1 LSLSKSFGALV
12 AVVLACVA
20 VPSFAIASPPETV
33 LLAGP
38 EALVASSTVT
48 FAFAAEGGHTDTA
61 TFQCRLDSTGEWEA
75 CESPV
80 TYTGLADGAHHFE
93 VRAADDGHHGW
104 PWWHHDR
111 HWGDGGHW
119 GAEWHW
125 GGEEWEC
132 FGTPVE
138 VDFTVD
144 TTPPT
149 ATIDA
154 APVGTI
160 DSAEA
165 TIEFGAEEAAEFECL
180 LDGAPTGWAPC
191 ASPTTLTGLADG
203 GHRFEVR
210 ARDAAGNV
218 SPAAAVSFA
227 VDTTLP
233 ETLVETAPAP
243 RIDVG
248 EASFTFTSTAG
259 TAFEC
264 RLDPQPDSPWEAC
277 PSTVSFTGLAQGQH
291 TFEVRAADRF
301 GRFDPTPARVT
312 FFVDIPVNGA
322 RLEAVPLT
330 GTVRIKAPG
339 ATGFRPLT
347 EGETIAVGSV
357 VDTTAGKVSLTS
369 VDATG
374 EEQRASFF
382 SGLFQVNQQPGRRL
396 VTLALRGAELGRCG
410 GKEEAEERP
419 VSRATTA
426 RASAAGASAKAPKS
440 SLWGSGHGSF
450 RTEGHSGSATVEG
463 TIWLT
468 EDTCAGTFVK
478 VNRGLV
484 AVRDFARHKTVSVP
498 AGHSYLARTPG
509 A

>member
-1 LSLSKSFGALV
+1 M
-12 AVVLACVA
+12 ACAA

-33 LLAGP
+33 LLSGP

-48 FAFAAEGGHTDTA
+48 FAFAAEGEHSDTA
-61 TFQCRLDSTGEWEA
+61 TFQCRLDSTGEWEP

-80 TYTGLADGAHHFE
+80 TYTGLADGEHHFE
-93 VRAADDGHHGW
+93 VRAADAGHHGW
-104 PWWHHDR
+104 PWWHH
-111 HWGDGGHW
+111 G
-119 GAEWHW
+119 WHW
-125 GGEEWEC
+125 GGSWGADHDWGDEWEC

-144 TTPPT
+144 TTPPK

-160 DSAEA
+160 GSAEA
-165 TIEFGAEEAAEFECL
+165 TIEFGADEPAEFECL

-191 ASPTTLTGLADG
+191 TSPATLSGLADG

-218 SPAAAVSFA
+218 SPVAAASFA

-233 ETLVETAPAP
+233 ETTVDNAPAA
-243 RIDVG
+243 RIDVN
-248 EASFTFTSTAG
+248 EASFTYSSPAG
-259 TAFEC
+259 GIFEC
-264 RLDPQPDSPWEAC
+264 RLDPQPSSPWEPC
-277 PSTVSFTGLAQGQH
+277 PSTVSFAGLAQGQH
-291 TFEVRAADRF
+291 TFEVRAGDRF

-322 RLEAVPLT
+322 RLEVAPLS

-339 ATGFRPLT
+339 ATSFRPLT
-347 EGETIAVGSV
+347 EGETIVVGSV

-369 VDATG
+369 VDASG

-382 SGLFQVNQQPGRRL
+382 AGLFQVGQQPGRGL
-396 VTLALRGAELGRCG
+396 VTLALRGAGLGRCG
-410 GKEEAEERP
+410 GEEEAVERTAARP
-419 VSRATTA
+419 ATA
-426 RASAAGASAKAPKS
+426 RASTARGSTKAPGA
-440 SLWGSGHGSF
+440 SLWGSGHGNF
-450 RTEGHSGSATVEG
+450 RTEGHSGSATVRG

-468 EDTCAGTFVK
+468 EDSCAGTFVK

-484 AVRDFARHKTVSVP
+484 AVRDFARHKTVAVA
-498 AGHSYLARTPG
+498 AGQSYLARRPG

>member
-1 LSLSKSFGALV
+1 MSLSKSFGALV

-20 VPSFAIASPPETV
+20 VPSIAIASPPETV
-33 LLAGP
+33 LLSGP

-48 FAFAAEGGHTDTA
+48 FAFAAEGDHADTA

-93 VRAADDGHHGW
+93 VRAADEGHHGW
-104 PWWHHDR
+104 PWWHHGG

-119 GAEWHW
+119 GEGWHW

-144 TTPPT
+144 TTPPNGDDRRRSGRHDRQRRSDDRIRRRRT
-149 ATIDA
+149 RRIRMPARRSADRLDA
-154 APVGTI
+154 V
-160 DSAEA
+160 
-165 TIEFGAEEAAEFECL
+165 L
-180 LDGAPTGWAPC
+180 
-191 ASPTTLTGLADG
+191 LADDP
-203 GHRFEVR
+203 HRTHGR
-210 ARDAAGNV
+210 RPPLR
-218 SPAAAVSFA
+218 SPRPRRRRQRLPGRRRVSFA

-264 RLDPQPDSPWEAC
+264 RLDPQPDSPWESC

-369 VDATG
+369 IDATG

-382 SGLFQVNQQPGRRL
+382 AGLFQVNQQPGRRL

-410 GKEEAEERP
+410 GNEEAAERP
-419 VSRATTA
+419 SAGPRRREPRPPAPRRKPPGARSGGAATA
-426 RASAAGASAKAPKS
+426 ASAPKAIPARRPWK
-440 SLWGSGHGSF
+440 GRSG
-450 RTEGHSGSATVEG
+450 
-463 TIWLT
+463 
-468 EDTCAGTFVK
+468 
-478 VNRGLV
+478 
-484 AVRDFARHKTVSVP
+484 
-498 AGHSYLARTPG
+498 
-509 A
+509 